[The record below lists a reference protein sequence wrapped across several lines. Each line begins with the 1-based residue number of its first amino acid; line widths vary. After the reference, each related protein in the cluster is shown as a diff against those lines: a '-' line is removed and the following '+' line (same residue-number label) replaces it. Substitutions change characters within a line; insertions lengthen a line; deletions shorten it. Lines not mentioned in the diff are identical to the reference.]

1 MMCAAQSADV
11 SLAAAE
17 AAEKE
22 EANKSKDVTAAME
35 DLQLEVPT
43 PGAAMKDA
51 LLKIKDVAS
60 DGFSKKWKLN
70 NASGNKLAK
79 MKYKD
84 FQTLFAEFQN
94 SATPAEKKA
103 YMD

>member
-1 MMCAAQSADV
+1 MLTHHS
-11 SLAAAE
+11 AAAE
-17 AAEKE
+17 KAAEE
-22 EANKSKDVTAAME
+22 EKNKTKAVTAAME
-35 DLQLEVPT
+35 DLKLDVPA

-60 DGFSKKWKLN
+60 DDFQKKWKLN

-84 FQTLFAEFQN
+84 FQSLFEAFQN
-94 SATPAEKKA
+94 DATPEQKKA
-103 YMD
+103 FLD